1 MSEITKEEIESFT
14 AVLYQKFGLDFTC
27 YESQSLNRR
36 LNRVL
41 FVLKKESIHDLWA
54 AMLQDNTLIY
64 RFMDEI
70 SVGLTS
76 MFRDPQMW
84 SGLRSILFNEFK
96 SNTKFDVWNAGC
108 STGEE
113 VYSLAIVLKEMGILN
128 SANIVASDMN
138 HTALNVAKN
147 GIYHKVKM
155 IDYEKKFK
163 EYNKYGYFNKYYS
176 IHDDNHVIM
185 DRELIKGVNYKY
197 HNLITDEFTGE
208 YDFIFC
214 RNVMIYFDAP
224 TKERLIQQF
233 YDILKPGGYLITG
246 FFDSMLSDEEK
257 QRFDCKLSNLRIL
270 RKPAKINVAAGSTY
284 NF

>member
-1 MSEITKEEIESFT
+1 MSNITKEEIESFT
-14 AVLYQKFGLDFTC
+14 AVLFSKFGLDFTC
-27 YESQSLNRR
+27 YESQSLSRR

-41 FVLKKESIHDLWA
+41 FVLKKDTIHDLWA
-54 AMLQDNTLIY
+54 AMLQDHTLIY
-64 RFMDEI
+64 RFMDEL

-84 SGLRSILFNEFK
+84 SSLRSILYNDYK
-96 SNTKFDVWNAGC
+96 SRSQFDIWNAGC

-113 VYSLAIVLKEMGILN
+113 VYTLGIVLKEMGILD
-128 SANIVASDMN
+128 SAKITASDMN
-138 HTALNVAKN
+138 HTALDIAKN

-163 EYNKYGYFNKYYS
+163 EYNKFGYFNKYYS
-176 IHDDNHVIM
+176 IHDDNHVLM
-185 DRELIKGVNYKY
+185 NRDLVKNVTYKY
-197 HNLITDEFTGE
+197 HNLITDSFTGK

-224 TKERLIQQF
+224 AKEKLIQKF
-233 YDILKPGGYLITG
+233 YDVLKPGGYLITG

-257 QRFDCKLSNLRIL
+257 KQFDCKLASLRIL
-270 RKPAKINVAAGSTY
+270 KKPEEISVVPVNRITA
-284 NF
+284 